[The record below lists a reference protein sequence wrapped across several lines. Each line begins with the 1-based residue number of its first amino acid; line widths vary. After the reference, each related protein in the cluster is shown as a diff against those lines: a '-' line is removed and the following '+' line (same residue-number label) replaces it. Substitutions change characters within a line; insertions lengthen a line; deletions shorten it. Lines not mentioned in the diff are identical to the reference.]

1 MTNKNGNLLRF
12 HKISKNEQINSIS
25 KKFQE
30 IAILI
35 MAKLIKS
42 LFIKIVAIILLIIMS
57 IFIYK
62 DILNI
67 NISNNIDYNTFLKE
81 SYESIDLAYIN
92 SLNFVK
98 SCESRDLIHF
108 ESSIDYNLTNP
119 KISVVIPLFN
129 CEKYILRAIKSIQLQ
144 NLSNFEIILIDD
156 KSEDN
161 TLNLLSII
169 QKEDQRIKIIRNQ
182 KNMGILYT
190 RSIGVLMSKGKYLF
204 NLDNDDLFMNND
216 IFDTITKLSDKG
228 NFDIVEFK
236 AISNKKINQNILNM
250 RYKNSIFSHQK
261 PFILFQPELGMFPI
275 PTGNISGSY
284 QLKDI
289 FLWGKCIKTKIYQK
303 ALNKLGPDRY
313 SRLMIRYEDIVTN
326 YMICNTAKS
335 FIYIEKYGIYHI
347 VRSGSGVEIGWM
359 KVPRIIN
366 LLYLIDIVIDF
377 SLNTI
382 NNKKLA
388 AYLIIYYLHLRNT
401 KKLLTSSTTYMNL
414 FISCLRRV
422 FNSTYISDYNKNE
435 IRSIIKNLKYINF
448 KE

>member
-42 LFIKIVAIILLIIMS
+42 LFIKIVVIILLIIMS

-98 SCESRDLIHF
+98 TCESRDLIHF

-250 RYKNSIFSHQK
+250 R
-261 PFILFQPELGMFPI
+261 
-275 PTGNISGSY
+275 
-284 QLKDI
+284 
-289 FLWGKCIKTKIYQK
+289 
-303 ALNKLGPDRY
+303 
-313 SRLMIRYEDIVTN
+313 
-326 YMICNTAKS
+326 
-335 FIYIEKYGIYHI
+335 
-347 VRSGSGVEIGWM
+347 
-359 KVPRIIN
+359 
-366 LLYLIDIVIDF
+366 
-377 SLNTI
+377 
-382 NNKKLA
+382 
-388 AYLIIYYLHLRNT
+388 
-401 KKLLTSSTTYMNL
+401 
-414 FISCLRRV
+414 
-422 FNSTYISDYNKNE
+422 
-435 IRSIIKNLKYINF
+435 
-448 KE
+448 

>member
-12 HKISKNEQINSIS
+12 HKISKNEQINSKS

-35 MAKLIKS
+35 MGKLIKS
-42 LFIKIVAIILLIIMS
+42 LFIKIVVIILLIIMS

-98 SCESRDLIHF
+98 TCESRDLIHF

-228 NFDIVEFK
+228 NFVK
-236 AISNKKINQNILNM
+236 
-250 RYKNSIFSHQK
+250 H
-261 PFILFQPELGMFPI
+261 
-275 PTGNISGSY
+275 
-284 QLKDI
+284 
-289 FLWGKCIKTKIYQK
+289 
-303 ALNKLGPDRY
+303 
-313 SRLMIRYEDIVTN
+313 
-326 YMICNTAKS
+326 
-335 FIYIEKYGIYHI
+335 
-347 VRSGSGVEIGWM
+347 EI
-359 KVPRIIN
+359 
-366 LLYLIDIVIDF
+366 
-377 SLNTI
+377 
-382 NNKKLA
+382 
-388 AYLIIYYLHLRNT
+388 
-401 KKLLTSSTTYMNL
+401 
-414 FISCLRRV
+414 
-422 FNSTYISDYNKNE
+422 
-435 IRSIIKNLKYINF
+435 
-448 KE
+448 

>member
-25 KKFQE
+25 KKFQQ

-98 SCESRDLIHF
+98 TCESRDLIHF

-228 NFDIVEFK
+228 NFVK
-236 AISNKKINQNILNM
+236 
-250 RYKNSIFSHQK
+250 H
-261 PFILFQPELGMFPI
+261 
-275 PTGNISGSY
+275 
-284 QLKDI
+284 
-289 FLWGKCIKTKIYQK
+289 
-303 ALNKLGPDRY
+303 
-313 SRLMIRYEDIVTN
+313 
-326 YMICNTAKS
+326 
-335 FIYIEKYGIYHI
+335 
-347 VRSGSGVEIGWM
+347 EI
-359 KVPRIIN
+359 
-366 LLYLIDIVIDF
+366 
-377 SLNTI
+377 
-382 NNKKLA
+382 
-388 AYLIIYYLHLRNT
+388 
-401 KKLLTSSTTYMNL
+401 
-414 FISCLRRV
+414 
-422 FNSTYISDYNKNE
+422 
-435 IRSIIKNLKYINF
+435 
-448 KE
+448 

>member
-42 LFIKIVAIILLIIMS
+42 LFIKIVVIILLIIMS

-81 SYESIDLAYIN
+81 SYESIDSAYIN

-98 SCESRDLIHF
+98 TCESRDLIHF

-169 QKEDQRIKIIRNQ
+169 QKEDPK
-182 KNMGILYT
+182 
-190 RSIGVLMSKGKYLF
+190 
-204 NLDNDDLFMNND
+204 
-216 IFDTITKLSDKG
+216 
-228 NFDIVEFK
+228 
-236 AISNKKINQNILNM
+236 
-250 RYKNSIFSHQK
+250 
-261 PFILFQPELGMFPI
+261 
-275 PTGNISGSY
+275 
-284 QLKDI
+284 
-289 FLWGKCIKTKIYQK
+289 
-303 ALNKLGPDRY
+303 
-313 SRLMIRYEDIVTN
+313 
-326 YMICNTAKS
+326 
-335 FIYIEKYGIYHI
+335 
-347 VRSGSGVEIGWM
+347 
-359 KVPRIIN
+359 
-366 LLYLIDIVIDF
+366 
-377 SLNTI
+377 
-382 NNKKLA
+382 
-388 AYLIIYYLHLRNT
+388 
-401 KKLLTSSTTYMNL
+401 
-414 FISCLRRV
+414 
-422 FNSTYISDYNKNE
+422 
-435 IRSIIKNLKYINF
+435 
-448 KE
+448 

>member
-42 LFIKIVAIILLIIMS
+42 LFIKIEVIILLIIMS

-98 SCESRDLIHF
+98 TCESRDLIHF

-169 QKEDQRIKIIRNQ
+169 QNEDQRIKIIRNQ

-228 NFDIVEFK
+228 NFVK
-236 AISNKKINQNILNM
+236 
-250 RYKNSIFSHQK
+250 H
-261 PFILFQPELGMFPI
+261 
-275 PTGNISGSY
+275 
-284 QLKDI
+284 
-289 FLWGKCIKTKIYQK
+289 
-303 ALNKLGPDRY
+303 
-313 SRLMIRYEDIVTN
+313 
-326 YMICNTAKS
+326 
-335 FIYIEKYGIYHI
+335 
-347 VRSGSGVEIGWM
+347 EI
-359 KVPRIIN
+359 
-366 LLYLIDIVIDF
+366 
-377 SLNTI
+377 
-382 NNKKLA
+382 
-388 AYLIIYYLHLRNT
+388 
-401 KKLLTSSTTYMNL
+401 
-414 FISCLRRV
+414 
-422 FNSTYISDYNKNE
+422 
-435 IRSIIKNLKYINF
+435 
-448 KE
+448 

>member
-25 KKFQE
+25 KKFQQ

-42 LFIKIVAIILLIIMS
+42 LFIKIVLIILLIIMS

-98 SCESRDLIHF
+98 TCESRDLIHF

-228 NFDIVEFK
+228 NFVK
-236 AISNKKINQNILNM
+236 
-250 RYKNSIFSHQK
+250 H
-261 PFILFQPELGMFPI
+261 
-275 PTGNISGSY
+275 
-284 QLKDI
+284 
-289 FLWGKCIKTKIYQK
+289 
-303 ALNKLGPDRY
+303 
-313 SRLMIRYEDIVTN
+313 
-326 YMICNTAKS
+326 
-335 FIYIEKYGIYHI
+335 
-347 VRSGSGVEIGWM
+347 EI
-359 KVPRIIN
+359 
-366 LLYLIDIVIDF
+366 
-377 SLNTI
+377 
-382 NNKKLA
+382 
-388 AYLIIYYLHLRNT
+388 
-401 KKLLTSSTTYMNL
+401 
-414 FISCLRRV
+414 
-422 FNSTYISDYNKNE
+422 
-435 IRSIIKNLKYINF
+435 
-448 KE
+448 